1 MNPSMSLLRITV
13 GFALAALLLA
23 GCGKEERTDKERPEI
38 ALVQT
43 SPSLVSFEVCGSMS
57 DQVLLTQA
65 GNGIT
70 LTVRFTDDK
79 ELGSAKFDLHHNF
92 DCHSHRNGT
101 ITWTVLDIVELSGTE
116 QLVTRTF
123 TPPDEVITGNYHL
136 GIQCL
141 DATGKEAEWVHI
153 DVVVRDPS
161 DIVPPEIAINSPAE
175 GASHPLGE
183 PLLIDLLVSDDQ
195 DMGGGEV
202 EITLITPNGIDLSVA
217 RILPPVDSGAELPVS
232 ISYAIPGFV
241 PAGEATLRISA
252 KDHVNN
258 QRIVTRSFALVP

>member
-1 MNPSMSLLRITV
+1 MRHRFRLPFMGIAAAAMLLVACR
-13 GFALAALLLA
+13 
-23 GCGKEERTDKERPEI
+23 KEERPDKDPPAI

-43 SPSLVSFEVCGSMS
+43 SPAITSFEVCGSMS
-57 DQVLLTQA
+57 DQVILTQA
-65 GNGIT
+65 GNAIT

-101 ITWTVLDIVELSGTE
+101 IQWTVLDIVELSGKE
-116 QLVTRTF
+116 QIITRTF
-123 TPPDEVITGNYHL
+123 TPPAEVITGNYHL

-141 DATGKEAEWVHI
+141 DATGKEAEWIHI
-153 DVVVRDPS
+153 DVVVRDEG
-161 DIVPPEIAINSPAE
+161 DIIPPDITINSPGV
-175 GASHPLGE
+175 GASHSLGE
-183 PLLIDLLVSDDQ
+183 PLIMDLLVTDDQ

-202 EITLITPNGIDLSVA
+202 EITLITPNGIDLSVD
-217 RILPPVDSGAELPVS
+217 RILLPVDSGAELPVN

-258 QRIVTRSFALVP
+258 QRIVNRTFTLVP

>member
-1 MNPSMSLLRITV
+1 MGIAAT
-13 GFALAALLLA
+13 ALPFVS
-23 GCGKEERTDKERPEI
+23 CRKEERPDKAPPSI

-43 SPSLVSFEVCGSMS
+43 SPAITSFEVCGSMS
-57 DQVLLTQA
+57 DQVILTQA
-65 GNGIT
+65 GSAIT

-92 DCHSHRNGT
+92 DCHAHRSGT
-101 ITWTVLDIVELSGTE
+101 IQWSVLDIVELSGTE
-116 QLVTRTF
+116 QVITRTY

-161 DIVPPEIAINSPAE
+161 DIVAPEIVINSPGE
-175 GASHPLGE
+175 GAIHALSE
-183 PLLIDLLVSDDQ
+183 PLVIDLLMTDDQ

-202 EITLITPNGIDLSVA
+202 EITLITPNGIDLSVD
-217 RILPPVDSGAELPVS
+217 RIIPPFDSGAELPVN
-232 ISYAIPGFV
+232 ISYTIPGFV
-241 PAGEATLRISA
+241 PVGEATLRISA

-258 QRIVTRSFALVP
+258 QRIVNRTFSLVP